1 MFLYITLL
9 ILSFVVYI
17 WTDLRKNIHMM
28 QLNSYRNERYFDW
41 MKDQKRVEASYLMF
55 GLIITNLTFSKMLS
69 PNIYLLMHTTLFLVM
84 RVIHKKKEEKKPLV
98 FTWRVRRLML
108 TFTLLCSVMLLAL
121 CYLFRATVTY
131 DITFLVGIVNL
142 FLPVLILIANRINQ
156 PLEKKIAL
164 GFTKDAME
172 RLATAKDLKII
183 GITGSYGKTSTKY
196 ILHQLLSVKYQV
208 LMTPESFNTPMGV
221 VRTIREKLDG
231 THQVFVVEMGAKN
244 IGDIKEICD
253 IVSPDM
259 GIISSIGEQH
269 LETFKTIENVIET
282 KFELAEAVAAKKGTM
297 FLNYN
302 NEFIRRRKLNTP
314 VVRYGVAN
322 GKETPQKHYDLWAE
336 NLSSGPQGSSFD
348 ICQPGG
354 RRTAFETRLLGPH
367 NVQNIVAG
375 TAVAMALGI
384 SLEQLVP
391 AVRRLEPVPHRL
403 HLLKNTGRYQIID
416 DAFNAN
422 PEGAKAAVE
431 TLGTFN
437 GFRVLITPG
446 MVELGEKEERL
457 NQEFGA
463 QAAKHCDYII
473 LVGYNR
479 AKPIKEGALKA
490 GFSEDNIYIAKD
502 IYDALKMA
510 DALAEGLKPE
520 EGPMIVLLEND
531 LPDNFLEA

>member
-1 MFLYITLL
+1 LALYIALL
-9 ILSFVVYI
+9 IISFTFYI
-17 WTDLRKNIHMM
+17 WTDLRRHIHMM
-28 QLNSYRNERYFDW
+28 QLNSYRNERFFDW
-41 MKDQKRVEASYLMF
+41 MKDQKRTEASYVMF
-55 GLIITNLTFSKMLS
+55 GLIIANLTFTKMLAS
-69 PNIYLLMHTTLFLVM
+69 NIYLLMHATLFLVL
-84 RVIHKKKEEKKPLV
+84 RVIRKKQQEKKPLV
-98 FTWRVRRLML
+98 FTWRVRRLL
-108 TFTLLCSVMLLAL
+108 VTFTVLCTVMLLAL

-131 DITFLVGIVNL
+131 DITFLLGIVNL
-142 FLPVLILIANRINQ
+142 FLPVLLLIANRINQ
-156 PLEKKIAL
+156 PFEKKIAL
-164 GFTKDAME
+164 GFTRDAME
-172 RLATAKDLKII
+172 RLASAPDLKII

-221 VRTIREKLDG
+221 VRTIREKLNG
-231 THQVFVVEMGAKN
+231 THQIFIVEMGAKN

-302 NEFIRRRKLNTP
+302 NEAIRRQKISSP
-314 VVRYGVAN
+314 MVRYGVAN
-322 GKETPQKHYDLWAE
+322 GKETPQKHYDVWAE
-336 NLSSGPQGSSFD
+336 NLSSGPHGSTFD
-348 ICQPGG
+348 LCQPGG
-354 RRTAFETRLLGPH
+354 SRMAFETRLLGPH
-367 NVQNIVAG
+367 NVQNILAG
-375 TAVAMALGI
+375 AAVAMALGI
-384 SLEQLVP
+384 RLEQLVP

-403 HLLKNTGRYQIID
+403 QLLKNKGRYQIID

-431 TLGTFN
+431 TLGTFQ

-446 MVELGEKEERL
+446 MVELGEKEESL
-457 NQEFGA
+457 NREFGF
-463 QAAKHCDYII
+463 QAARHCDYII

-490 GFSEDNIYIAKD
+490 GFSEDNIYTAKD

-510 DALAEGLKPE
+510 DTLADGLKPE
-520 EGPMIVLLEND
+520 EGPMVVLLEND
-531 LPDNFLEA
+531 LPDNYLEA

>member
-1 MFLYITLL
+1 MALYIALL
-9 ILSFVVYI
+9 IISFTFYI
-17 WTDLRKNIHMM
+17 WTDLRRHIHMM
-28 QLNSYRNERYFDW
+28 QLNSYRNERFFDW
-41 MKDQKRVEASYLMF
+41 MKDQKRTEASYVMF
-55 GLIITNLTFSKMLS
+55 GLIIANLTFTKMLAS
-69 PNIYLLMHTTLFLVM
+69 NIYLLMHATLFLVL
-84 RVIHKKKEEKKPLV
+84 RVIRKKQQEKKPLV
-98 FTWRVRRLML
+98 FTWRVRRLL
-108 TFTLLCSVMLLAL
+108 VTFTVLCTVMLLAL

-131 DITFLVGIVNL
+131 DITFLLGIVNL
-142 FLPVLILIANRINQ
+142 FLPVLLLIANRINQ
-156 PLEKKIAL
+156 PFEKKIAL
-164 GFTKDAME
+164 GFTRDAME
-172 RLATAKDLKII
+172 RLASAPDLKII

-221 VRTIREKLDG
+221 VRTIREKLNG
-231 THQVFVVEMGAKN
+231 THQIFIVEMGAKN

-302 NEFIRRRKLNTP
+302 NEAIRRQKISSP
-314 VVRYGVAN
+314 MVRYGVAN
-322 GKETPQKHYDLWAE
+322 GKETPQKHYDVWAE
-336 NLSSGPQGSSFD
+336 NLSSGPHGSTFD
-348 ICQPGG
+348 LCQPGG
-354 RRTAFETRLLGPH
+354 SRMAFETRLLGPH
-367 NVQNIVAG
+367 NVQNILAG
-375 TAVAMALGI
+375 AAVAMALGI
-384 SLEQLVP
+384 RLEQLVP

-403 HLLKNTGRYQIID
+403 QLLKNKGRYQIID

-431 TLGTFN
+431 TLGTFQ

-446 MVELGEKEERL
+446 MVELGEKEESL
-457 NQEFGA
+457 NREFGF
-463 QAAKHCDYII
+463 QAARHCDYII

-490 GFSEDNIYIAKD
+490 GFSEDNIYTAKD

-510 DALAEGLKPE
+510 DTLADGLKPE
-520 EGPMIVLLEND
+520 EGPMVVLLEND
-531 LPDNFLEA
+531 LPDNYLEA

>member
-1 MFLYITLL
+1 MALYISLL
-9 ILSFVVYI
+9 IVSFAIYM
-17 WTDLRKNIHMM
+17 WTDLRKQIHML

-55 GLIITNLTFSKMLS
+55 GLIISNLALNKMLT
-69 PNIYLLMHTTLFLVM
+69 PNVYLLMHTTLFLVM
-84 RVIHKKKEEKKPLV
+84 RIIHKKHQEKKPLV
-98 FTWRVRRLML
+98 FTWRVRRLLL
-108 TFTLLCSVMLLAL
+108 TFTLLCAVMLLGL

-142 FLPVLILIANRINQ
+142 FLPAMILLSNKINQ
-156 PLEKKIAL
+156 PFEKKIAL
-164 GFTKDAME
+164 DFTKDAME
-172 RLATAKDLKII
+172 RLSAAPELKII

-196 ILHQLLSVKYQV
+196 ILNQLLSVGYQV

-221 VRTIREKLDG
+221 VRTIREKLNG
-231 THQVFVVEMGAKN
+231 THQIFIVEMGAKN

-269 LETFKTIENVIET
+269 LETFKTIDNVIET
-282 KFELAEAVAAKKGTM
+282 KYELAEAVGSKKGTM

-302 NEFIRRRKLNTP
+302 NEYIRRQKLSTP

-322 GKETPQKHYDLWAE
+322 GTENPLKHYDVWAE
-336 NLSSGPQGSSFD
+336 NLSSGPNGSTFD

-354 RRTAFETRLLGPH
+354 KRMAFETRLLGPH

-384 SLEQLVP
+384 SLEKLAP

-403 HLLKNTGRYQIID
+403 HLLKNPGRYQIID

-431 TLGTFN
+431 TLGTFK
-437 GFRVLITPG
+437 GFRVLVTPG
-446 MVELGEKEERL
+446 MVELGEKEESL
-457 NQEFGA
+457 NREFGG
-463 QAAKHCDYII
+463 QAAKYCDYII
-473 LVGYNR
+473 LVGYHR

-490 GFSEDNIYIAKD
+490 GFSEENIYIAKD

-510 DALAEGLKPE
+510 DNLANGLKPE
-520 EGPMIVLLEND
+520 EGPMYVLLEND

>member
-1 MFLYITLL
+1 LALYIALL
-9 ILSFVVYI
+9 IISFTFYI
-17 WTDLRKNIHMM
+17 WTDLRRHIHMM
-28 QLNSYRNERYFDW
+28 QLNSYRNERFFDW
-41 MKDQKRVEASYLMF
+41 MKDQKRTEASYVMF
-55 GLIITNLTFSKMLS
+55 GLIIANLTFTKMLA
-69 PNIYLLMHTTLFLVM
+69 PNIYLLMHATLFLVL
-84 RVIHKKKEEKKPLV
+84 RVIRKKQQEKKPLV
-98 FTWRVRRLML
+98 FTWRVRRLL
-108 TFTLLCSVMLLAL
+108 VTFTVLCTVMFLAL

-131 DITFLVGIVNL
+131 DITFLLGIVNL
-142 FLPVLILIANRINQ
+142 FLPVLLLIANRINQ
-156 PLEKKIAL
+156 PFEKKIAL
-164 GFTKDAME
+164 GFTRDAME
-172 RLATAKDLKII
+172 RLASSPDLKIV

-221 VRTIREKLDG
+221 VRTIREKLNG
-231 THQVFVVEMGAKN
+231 THQIFIVEMGAKN

-302 NEFIRRRKLNTP
+302 NEAIRRQKISAP
-314 VVRYGVAN
+314 MVRYGVAN
-322 GKETPQKHYDLWAE
+322 GKETPQKHYDVWAE
-336 NLSSGPQGSSFD
+336 NLSSGPHGSTFD
-348 ICQPGG
+348 LCQPGG
-354 RRTAFETRLLGPH
+354 SRMAFETRLLGPH
-367 NVQNIVAG
+367 NVQNILAG
-375 TAVAMALGI
+375 AAVAMALGI
-384 SLEQLVP
+384 RLEQLVP

-403 HLLKNTGRYQIID
+403 QMLKNKGRYQIID

-431 TLGTFN
+431 TLGTFQ

-446 MVELGEKEERL
+446 MVELGEKEESL
-457 NQEFGA
+457 NREFGF
-463 QAAKHCDYII
+463 QAARHCDYII

-490 GFSEDNIYIAKD
+490 GFSEDNIYTAKD

-510 DALAEGLKPE
+510 DTLADGLKPE
-520 EGPMIVLLEND
+520 EGPMVVLLEND
-531 LPDNFLEA
+531 LPDNYLEA

>member
-1 MFLYITLL
+1 LALYIALL
-9 ILSFVVYI
+9 IISFTFYI
-17 WTDLRKNIHMM
+17 WTDLRRHIHMM
-28 QLNSYRNERYFDW
+28 QLNSYRNERFFDW
-41 MKDQKRVEASYLMF
+41 MKDQKRTEASYVMF
-55 GLIITNLTFSKMLS
+55 GLIIANLTFTKMLAS
-69 PNIYLLMHTTLFLVM
+69 NIYLLMHATLFLVL
-84 RVIHKKKEEKKPLV
+84 RVIRKKQQEKKPLV
-98 FTWRVRRLML
+98 FTWRVRRLL
-108 TFTLLCSVMLLAL
+108 VTFTVLCTVMLLAL

-131 DITFLVGIVNL
+131 DITFLLGIVNL
-142 FLPVLILIANRINQ
+142 FLPVLLLIANRINQ
-156 PLEKKIAL
+156 PFEKKIAL
-164 GFTKDAME
+164 GFTRDAME
-172 RLATAKDLKII
+172 RLASAPDLKII

-221 VRTIREKLDG
+221 VRTIREKLNG
-231 THQVFVVEMGAKN
+231 THQIFIVEMGAKN

-302 NEFIRRRKLNTP
+302 NEAIRRQKISAP
-314 VVRYGVAN
+314 MVRYGVAN
-322 GKETPQKHYDLWAE
+322 GKETPQKHYDVWAE
-336 NLSSGPQGSSFD
+336 NLSSGPHGSTFD
-348 ICQPGG
+348 LCQPGG
-354 RRTAFETRLLGPH
+354 SRMAFETRLLGPH
-367 NVQNIVAG
+367 NVQNILAG
-375 TAVAMALGI
+375 AAVAMALGI
-384 SLEQLVP
+384 RLEQLVP

-403 HLLKNTGRYQIID
+403 QLLKNKGRYQIID

-431 TLGTFN
+431 TLGTFQ

-446 MVELGEKEERL
+446 MVELGEKEESL
-457 NQEFGA
+457 NREFGF
-463 QAAKHCDYII
+463 QAARHCDYII

-490 GFSEDNIYIAKD
+490 GFSEDNIYTAKD

-510 DALAEGLKPE
+510 DTLADGLKPE
-520 EGPMIVLLEND
+520 EGPMVVLLEND
-531 LPDNFLEA
+531 LPDNYLEA